1 MKRTF
6 NPKEHMMNM
15 KNTRT
20 NQSKESKQISIKQ
33 IQKHDKQTQTQES
46 NLYISQ
52 YIEHFGDDVTLHIIV
67 SHKSSNYW
75 D

>member
-1 MKRTF
+1 MKRTC

-15 KNTRT
+15 KNTKI
-20 NQSKESKQISIKQ
+20 NQSKEL
-33 IQKHDKQTQTQES
+33 KQTETQETS
-46 NLYISQ
+46 LYISH

-67 SHKSSNYW
+67 SQKSSNYW